1 MVGGAVI
8 AGVALLVASLS
19 YASNLALGTLVA
31 TRRVDSSGFHW
42 LHHAL
47 YICTFVLAA
56 AAVAAGLW
64 RQPLAGWLLLPA
76 LVPFALIP
84 FVGTRGVRHPITGLA
99 PAPFYL
105 AAAFALLS

>member
-1 MVGGAVI
+1 VI
-8 AGVALLVASLS
+8 AGAALAVASAS
-19 YASNLALGTLVA
+19 YLANIALGVLVA

-47 YICTFVLAA
+47 YVCTFVLAA
-56 AAVAAGLW
+56 AAVAAALW
-64 RQPLAGWLLLPA
+64 RRPLAGWLLLPA

-84 FVGTRGVRHPITGLA
+84 FLGTRGRRHPIAGLA

-105 AAAFALLS
+105 AAAVALLS

>member
-1 MVGGAVI
+1 MALAV
-8 AGVALLVASLS
+8 ASASYVASLT
-19 YASNLALGTLVA
+19 LGTLVL
-31 TRRVDSSGFHW
+31 TRRLDTRPFHW

-47 YICTFVLAA
+47 YACTFALAA

-64 RQPLAGWLLLPA
+64 RRPAVGWWLLPA

-84 FVGTRGVRHPITGLA
+84 FLGTRGLRHPVAGLV

-105 AAAFALLS
+105 AAAIALAV

>member
-1 MVGGAVI
+1 MLVGVS
-8 AGVALLVASLS
+8 LVAASAS
-19 YASNLALGTLVA
+19 YAASIALGVLVA

-47 YICTFVLAA
+47 YVSTFVLAA
-56 AAVAAGLW
+56 ACVAAGLV
-64 RQPLAGWLLLPA
+64 RHPLVGWLLLPA

-84 FVGTRGVRHPITGLA
+84 FLGTRGVRHPIAGLV

-105 AAAFALLS
+105 AAAVALLS

>member
-1 MVGGAVI
+1 MI
-8 AGVALLVASLS
+8 AGVALGVASLS
-19 YASNLALGTLVA
+19 YAASIALGVLVA

-47 YICTFVLAA
+47 YVCTFVLWAV
-56 AAVAAGLW
+56 AVAAGLW
-64 RQPLAGWLLLPA
+64 RHPLAGWLLLPA

-84 FVGTRGVRHPITGLA
+84 FLGTRGVRHPIAGLV

-105 AAAFALLS
+105 AAAVALVS